1 MTPLACEFLSE
12 HGFGFRKANVV
23 GCRMFARH
31 FPSDEVQDEAE
42 VRGNAPVSA
51 HDWSKN
57 TAAVAVFIDF
67 ALYLTRPLLPYS
79 LTSLSI
85 GLLWSSCVPCSSKS
99 SFLCDRG
106 ALR

>member
-1 MTPLACEFLSE
+1 
-12 HGFGFRKANVV
+12 
-23 GCRMFARH
+23 MFARH